1 MMAFLPLI
9 DIFVASYILERVIV
23 IYLGARFLSKNS
35 VLSSLFLENNKNYD
49 DHSKNNLK

>member
-1 MMAFLPLI
+1 MAFLPLI

-35 VLSSLFLENNKNYD
+35 VLSFLFSLKII
-49 DHSKNNLK
+49 KMMMIIVKII